1 MGDLLG
7 WFCSASVA
15 LLVFLIAAAIV
26 QDKQHDDLLRVHG
39 CQLLKEAPT
48 GRYRWVGKL
57 REAENVYVYE
67 CIDGTKTEVH

>member
-7 WFCSASVA
+7 WFCGVLVA
-15 LLVFLIAAAIV
+15 LLLFAIGAAIR
-26 QDKQHDDLLRVHG
+26 QDREHANFLKAHG

-48 GRYRWVGKL
+48 GRYHWVGKL

-67 CIDGTKTEVH
+67 CIGGTKTEVH